1 MRDRREVGSG
11 SAYPFNTAVKVF
23 LDFGRNGCEESV
35 MLALSLRS
43 IDSEEVVVMG
53 RMEFTL
59 YLSAGVSRADL
70 SQYALGNISDRH
82 YNGRGGLAEASGE
95 LQRQ

>member
-1 MRDRREVGSG
+1 
-11 SAYPFNTAVKVF
+11 
-23 LDFGRNGCEESV
+23 

-59 YLSAGVSRADL
+59 YLSAGLSQADL

-82 YNGRGGLAEASGE
+82 YNGRGGLAEASWE